1 MLHRA
6 KTRGS
11 GRADGVVDRG
21 AVAIQ
26 NFLPPLVGCRH
37 REVVT
42 MPREEMRCQCGL
54 GEETNQIVS
63 WKMAGV
69 FSPRPPRP
77 APMPMGQVGPQPFF
91 LFSSSAR
98 KLRIALLRVW
108 RGF

>member
-6 KTRGS
+6 KARGS
-11 GRADGVVDRG
+11 GRVDGVVDRG

-54 GEETNQIVS
+54 GKETNQIVS
-63 WKMAGV
+63 
-69 FSPRPPRP
+69 
-77 APMPMGQVGPQPFF
+77 
-91 LFSSSAR
+91 
-98 KLRIALLRVW
+98 
-108 RGF
+108 